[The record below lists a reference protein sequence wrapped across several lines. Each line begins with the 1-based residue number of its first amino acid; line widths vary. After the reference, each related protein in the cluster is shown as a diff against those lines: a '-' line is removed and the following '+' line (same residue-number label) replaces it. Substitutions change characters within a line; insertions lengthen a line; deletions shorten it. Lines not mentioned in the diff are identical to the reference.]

1 MVELVPGG
9 NQALPDGALTIRV
22 PGPFDLSALITG
34 EDGKVAGDGD
44 FVFFNQPTAPG
55 ARLDG
60 DTVTLRPR
68 SLRPGAARV
77 TLVISPADPGTPL
90 GRLPAPVLSV
100 LDERG
105 APLARFAPPRPAR
118 ETVLLLAEVY
128 RRGDGWKVRAIG
140 QGYADG
146 LAGVARDFGVDIAD
160 DGAPAPASP
169 GPGSPAPRS
178 SAPGSLAPRSPAP
191 ASPGPGSPA
200 SGFPA
205 SGSPA
210 SGFPASGSPAP
221 APASPVP
228 ASPASVPPMPL
239 AAPATASS
247 APARPVPPPGAPA
260 PADAA
265 SRQALDMVN
274 AARARAGAA
283 PVALDGRLTA
293 AAGAHARAMAAHG
306 ALALEGPDGISLF
319 HRIATHGYRP
329 LTIAEHIV
337 SGPRTPREFVDY
349 CLEGAERR
357 GPFHDPALVHLGIGR
372 ADGPTTGD
380 VYWTAVWARPFT
392 PDGLLGLASEVIAR
406 TNAERAAARLAPL
419 APDPRLTAAAQAH
432 SDDMVARDF
441 YSHTGPEGQQPWY
454 RARAAGATHRG
465 VGENIACGQR
475 SPEEVVRGWM
485 NSPGHRANILKPDF
499 THIGVGHAT
508 GSRAGTYWTQV
519 FGAV

>member
-1 MVELVPGG
+1 MGELVPGG

-68 SLRPGAARV
+68 GLRPGAARV

-105 APLARFAPPRPAR
+105 APLARFAPPRPSA
-118 ETVLLLAEVY
+118 ETVLLLAEIY
-128 RRGDGWKVRAIG
+128 RRGGGWKVRAIG

-146 LAGVARDFGVDIAD
+146 LAGVARDFGVDVAD
-160 DGAPAPASP
+160 DGAPPPAPPTRAGAAPSVPLAPPAPPAP
-169 GPGSPAPRS
+169 GPVDG
-178 SAPGSLAPRSPAP
+178 
-191 ASPGPGSPA
+191 
-200 SGFPA
+200 
-205 SGSPA
+205 
-210 SGFPASGSPAP
+210 
-221 APASPVP
+221 
-228 ASPASVPPMPL
+228 
-239 AAPATASS
+239 AA
-247 APARPVPPPGAPA
+247 RH
-260 PADAA
+260 
-265 SRQALDMVN
+265 ALEVVN

-283 PVALDGRLTA
+283 PMALDGRLTA
-293 AAGAHARAMAAHG
+293 AAEAHARAMAAHG
-306 ALALEGPDGISLF
+306 ALALETPDGIALF
-319 HRIATHGYRP
+319 QRIAAHGYTP

-349 CLEGAERR
+349 CLEGDERR
-357 GPFHDPALVHLGIGR
+357 GPFHDPEFVHLGIGR

-380 VYWTAVWARPFT
+380 VYWTAVWTRPFT
-392 PDGLLGLASEVIAR
+392 PDGLLRLASEVIAL

-441 YSHTGPEGQQPWY
+441 YSHTGPEGGQPWD
-454 RARAAGATHRG
+454 RARTAGATHRG
-465 VGENIACGQR
+465 IGENIACGQR
-475 SPEEVVRGWM
+475 SPAEVVRGWM

>member
-1 MVELVPGG
+1 MGELVPGG

-44 FVFFNQPTAPG
+44 FVFFNQPSAPG

-60 DTVTLRPR
+60 DTVTLRPGA
-68 SLRPGAARV
+68 LRPGAARV

-105 APLARFAPPRPAR
+105 SPLARFAPPRPSR

-128 RRGDGWKVRAIG
+128 RRGGGWKVRAIG

-146 LAGVARDFGVDIAD
+146 LAGVARDFGVDVAD
-160 DGAPAPASP
+160 DGAAA
-169 GPGSPAPRS
+169 
-178 SAPGSLAPRSPAP
+178 
-191 ASPGPGSPA
+191 
-200 SGFPA
+200 
-205 SGSPA
+205 
-210 SGFPASGSPAP
+210 
-221 APASPVP
+221 APASPV
-228 ASPASVPPMPL
+228 SPASAPPAPVPPMPL
-239 AAPATASS
+239 VPPVVPPAPATA
-247 APARPVPPPGAPA
+247 APA
-260 PADAA
+260 PADGA
-265 SRQALDMVN
+265 SRQALDAVN
-274 AARARAGAA
+274 AVRARAGAA

-293 AAGAHARAMAAHG
+293 AAEAHARAMAAHG
-306 ALALEGPDGISLF
+306 ALALESPDGTSLF
-319 HRIATHGYRP
+319 HRIAAHGYRP
-329 LTIAEHIV
+329 LTVAEHIV

-392 PDGLLGLASEVIAR
+392 PDGLLRLASEVIAL

-441 YSHTGPEGQQPWY
+441 YSHTGPEGHQPWD
-454 RARAAGATHRG
+454 RARTAGATHRG
-465 VGENIACGQR
+465 IGENIACGQR

-519 FGAV
+519 FGAT

>member
-1 MVELVPGG
+1 MGELVPGG

-68 SLRPGAARV
+68 GLRPGAARV

-100 LDERG
+100 LDDRG
-105 APLARFAPPRPAR
+105 APLARFAPPRPSQ
-118 ETVLLLAEVY
+118 ETVLLLAEIY
-128 RRGDGWKVRAIG
+128 RRGGGWKVRAIG

-146 LAGVARDFGVDIAD
+146 LAGVARDFGVDVTD
-160 DGAPAPASP
+160 DGASAAPP
-169 GPGSPAPRS
+169 P
-178 SAPGSLAPRSPAP
+178 
-191 ASPGPGSPA
+191 
-200 SGFPA
+200 
-205 SGSPA
+205 
-210 SGFPASGSPAP
+210 PAP
-221 APASPVP
+221 APADG
-228 ASPASVPPMPL
+228 
-239 AAPATASS
+239 AA
-247 APARPVPPPGAPA
+247 
-260 PADAA
+260 
-265 SRQALDMVN
+265 RQALDVVN

-293 AAGAHARAMAAHG
+293 AAEAHARAMAAHG
-306 ALALEGPDGISLF
+306 ALALESPDGTSLF
-319 HRIATHGYRP
+319 HRIAAHGYTP
-329 LTIAEHIV
+329 LTVAEHIV

-392 PDGLLGLASEVIAR
+392 PDGLLRLTSEVIAL

-419 APDPRLTAAAQAH
+419 AQDPRLAAAAQAH

-441 YSHTGPEGQQPWY
+441 YSHTGPEGHQPWD

-465 VGENIACGQR
+465 IGENIACGQR
-475 SPEEVVRGWM
+475 SPAEVVRGWM
-485 NSPGHRANILKPDF
+485 DSPGHRANILKPDF

>member
-1 MVELVPGG
+1 MGELVPGG

-68 SLRPGAARV
+68 GLRPGAARV

-100 LDERG
+100 LDDRG
-105 APLARFAPPRPAR
+105 APLARFAPPRPSQ
-118 ETVLLLAEVY
+118 ETVLLLAEIY
-128 RRGDGWKVRAIG
+128 RRGGGWKVRAIG

-146 LAGVARDFGVDIAD
+146 LAGVARDFGVDVTD
-160 DGAPAPASP
+160 DGASAAPP
-169 GPGSPAPRS
+169 P
-178 SAPGSLAPRSPAP
+178 
-191 ASPGPGSPA
+191 
-200 SGFPA
+200 
-205 SGSPA
+205 
-210 SGFPASGSPAP
+210 PAP
-221 APASPVP
+221 APADG
-228 ASPASVPPMPL
+228 
-239 AAPATASS
+239 AA
-247 APARPVPPPGAPA
+247 
-260 PADAA
+260 
-265 SRQALDMVN
+265 RQALDVVN

-293 AAGAHARAMAAHG
+293 AAEAHARAMAAHG
-306 ALALEGPDGISLF
+306 ALALESPDGTSLF
-319 HRIATHGYRP
+319 HRIAAHGYTP
-329 LTIAEHIV
+329 LTVAEHIV

-357 GPFHDPALVHLGIGR
+357 DPFHDPDLVHLGIGR
-372 ADGPTTGD
+372 ADGPTAGD

-392 PDGLLGLASEVIAR
+392 PDGLLRLTSEVIAL

-419 APDPRLTAAAQAH
+419 AQDPRLAAAAQAH

-441 YSHTGPEGQQPWY
+441 YSHTGPEGHQPWD
-454 RARAAGATHRG
+454 RTRAAGATHRG
-465 VGENIACGQR
+465 IGENIACGQR
-475 SPEEVVRGWM
+475 SPAEVVRGWM
-485 NSPGHRANILKPDF
+485 DSPGHRANILKPDF

>member
-1 MVELVPGG
+1 MGELVPGG

-68 SLRPGAARV
+68 GLRPGAARV

-105 APLARFAPPRPAR
+105 AQLARFAPPRPSA
-118 ETVLLLAEVY
+118 ETVLLLAEIY
-128 RRGDGWKVRAIG
+128 RRGGGWKVRAIG

-160 DGAPAPASP
+160 GAAPPPPAPTTRTMPPPATRAGTAPPAPPPADGA
-169 GPGSPAPRS
+169 
-178 SAPGSLAPRSPAP
+178 
-191 ASPGPGSPA
+191 
-200 SGFPA
+200 
-205 SGSPA
+205 
-210 SGFPASGSPAP
+210 
-221 APASPVP
+221 
-228 ASPASVPPMPL
+228 
-239 AAPATASS
+239 
-247 APARPVPPPGAPA
+247 
-260 PADAA
+260 
-265 SRQALDMVN
+265 SRHALEVVN

-293 AAGAHARAMAAHG
+293 AAEAHARAMAAHG
-306 ALALEGPDGISLF
+306 APALETPDGTSLF
-319 HRIATHGYRP
+319 HRIAAHGYTP

-337 SGPRTPREFVDY
+337 SGPRTPREFVGY
-349 CLEGAERR
+349 CLQGDKSR
-357 GPFHDPALVHLGIGR
+357 GPFHDPDLAHLGIGR

-380 VYWTAVWARPFT
+380 VYWAAVWARPFT
-392 PDGLLGLASEVIAR
+392 PDGLLRLASEVIAL

-441 YSHTGPEGQQPWY
+441 YSHTGPEGHQPWD
-454 RARAAGATHRG
+454 RARTAGATHRG
-465 VGENIACGQR
+465 IGENIACGQR
-475 SPEEVVRGWM
+475 SPAEVVRGWM

-499 THIGVGHAT
+499 THIGIGHAT

>member
-1 MVELVPGG
+1 MGELVPGG
-9 NQALPDGALTIRV
+9 NQALPDGALTVRV

-34 EDGKVAGDGD
+34 EGGKVAGDGD

-68 SLRPGAARV
+68 ELRPGAARV

-105 APLARFAPPRPAR
+105 SPLARFAPPRPSR
-118 ETVLLLAEVY
+118 ETVLLLAEIY
-128 RRGDGWKVRAIG
+128 RRGGGWKVRAIG

-146 LAGVARDFGVDIAD
+146 LAGVARDFGVDVAD
-160 DGAPAPASP
+160 QGTPAAPGSAAPAS
-169 GPGSPAPRS
+169 
-178 SAPGSLAPRSPAP
+178 
-191 ASPGPGSPA
+191 
-200 SGFPA
+200 
-205 SGSPA
+205 
-210 SGFPASGSPAP
+210 
-221 APASPVP
+221 
-228 ASPASVPPMPL
+228 
-239 AAPATASS
+239 
-247 APARPVPPPGAPA
+247 
-260 PADAA
+260 ADGA
-265 SRQALDMVN
+265 SRQALDVVN
-274 AARARAGAA
+274 AARGRAGA
-283 PVALDGRLTA
+283 PSVALDGRLTA
-293 AAGAHARAMAAHG
+293 AAEAHARAMAAHG
-306 ALALEGPDGISLF
+306 ALALESPDGTSLF
-319 HRIATHGYRP
+319 HRIAAHGYRP

-357 GPFHDPALVHLGIGR
+357 GPFHDPAVVHLGIGR

-392 PDGLLGLASEVIAR
+392 PDGLLRLASEVIAL
-406 TNAERAAARLAPL
+406 TNTHRAAARLAPL

-441 YSHTGPEGQQPWY
+441 YSHTGPEGHQPWD

-465 VGENIACGQR
+465 IGENIACGQR

-485 NSPGHRANILKPDF
+485 DSPGHRANILKPDF

-519 FGAV
+519 FGAA